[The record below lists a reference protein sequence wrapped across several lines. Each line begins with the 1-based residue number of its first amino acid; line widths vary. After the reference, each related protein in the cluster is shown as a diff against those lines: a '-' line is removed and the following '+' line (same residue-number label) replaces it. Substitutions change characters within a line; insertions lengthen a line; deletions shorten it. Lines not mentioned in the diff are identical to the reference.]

1 MQRAR
6 VHTVRDF
13 GVSFCIP
20 ASLRRTVH
28 EDIPIKL
35 RKLSYALG
43 AKVCDIDVAKP
54 MSEQAFGEIYKAFLD
69 HGILLFRNQDV
80 TREQHIELSRR
91 FGELDRHEALPRDRH
106 PDYPELLMVT
116 NEPKADG
123 SPSDTKYT
131 GRQWHS
137 DMSFTTAP
145 SLGSLLKSYA
155 VPEVGGDTLFA
166 NMYMAYDTLSDG
178 MKKLIARLHGIH
190 LSGTRKLANDTTG
203 LDRAEEQKRINPPV
217 AQPVVRV
224 HPETGRKALYIGE
237 KVKRFDGMTESES
250 KPLIDFLVRHA
261 TRAEFLYRHQWKK
274 NDIVAWDNRC
284 VMHQALGDFDDTQ
297 LRHMERTTVLGTPS
311 GYVVA

>member
-1 MQRAR
+1 
-6 VHTVRDF
+6 
-13 GVSFCIP
+13 
-20 ASLRRTVH
+20 
-28 EDIPIKL
+28 
-35 RKLSYALG
+35 
-43 AKVCDIDVAKP
+43 
-54 MSEQAFGEIYKAFLD
+54 MSESTFGEIYQAFLA
-69 HGILLFRNQDV
+69 HGVLLFREEDI
-80 TREQHIELSRR
+80 TREQHIEFSRR

-116 NEPKADG
+116 NEPKPDG
-123 SPSDTKYT
+123 SPSDTQYT

-166 NMYMAYDTLSDG
+166 NMYRAYDALSAG
-178 MKKLIARLHGIH
+178 MKKLIADLHGIH

-203 LDRAEEQKRINPPV
+203 VVRAEEQKRLNPPV

-237 KVKRFDGMTESES
+237 KVKRFDGMTEEES
-250 KPLIDFLVRHA
+250 QPLIDYLVRHA
-261 TRAEFLYRHQWKK
+261 TRPEFVYRHPWRK
-274 NDIVAWDNRC
+274 NDILAWDNRC
-284 VMHQALGDFDDTQ
+284 VMHQALGDFDETQ

-311 GYVVA
+311 GYVVT